1 MKERTQAVSQF
12 LSWIHTDTVFKTNLS
27 ILVGV
32 NVVAELLGKTTS
44 KLGNSSKIPW
54 WKQCIQT
61 STAELRRH
69 IAQLQEWNKAKL
81 SKYRVKEDLER
92 KYYVKNIGCSM
103 AIKNYCLKRLRDKV
117 PKMM

>member
-12 LSWIHTDTVFKTNLS
+12 LSWIHTDTVFETNLS

-32 NVVAELLGKTTS
+32 NVVAEFLGKTRS
-44 KLGNSSKIPW
+44 KLGNNSKIPW

-92 KYYVKNIGCSM
+92 KYYVKNIGCSI
-103 AIKNYCLKRLRDKV
+103 AIKNYCFKRLRDKV